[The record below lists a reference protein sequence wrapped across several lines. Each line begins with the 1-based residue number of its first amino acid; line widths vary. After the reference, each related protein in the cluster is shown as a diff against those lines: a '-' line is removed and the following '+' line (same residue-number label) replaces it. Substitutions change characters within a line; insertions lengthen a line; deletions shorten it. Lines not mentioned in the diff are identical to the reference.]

1 MVKGLLDSLR
11 EPSLRTAALP
21 PSTRFGTSS
30 DFSAIQ
36 AALADDVT
44 ISLTGACV
52 AEVGGSGSGQTL
64 VISDLNNVTIEG
76 PAALKHPVVD
86 CTVSSP
92 SRNVLRIENSTNIR
106 LQKLTI
112 DGGRGGVVVVDST
125 VRIQGGFT
133 VQNSRGGG
141 LIVTGAGG
149 SDVSLD
155 HQAVSDINSLSNN
168 CGSGAI
174 VRTGSRL
181 DIRGETMIEGNGRSG
196 VSVSAGARA
205 SFNANPRLMTL
216 HSRLP
221 SRTTIFSA

>member
-1 MVKGLLDSLR
+1 MAVPAAMLLW
-11 EPSLRTAALP
+11 PGAARAQVINC
-21 PSTRFGTSS
+21 TGTD

-44 ISLTGACV
+44 ISLTGDCV
-52 AEVGGSGSGQTL
+52 AEVGESGEGQTL

-92 SRNVLRIENSTNIR
+92 SRNVLRIENSRNIR
-106 LQKLTI
+106 LQELTI
-112 DGGRGGVVVVDST
+112 DGGSGVAVVDST

-141 LIVTGAGG
+141 LIVSGPGG

-155 HQAVSDINSLSNN
+155 HRAVSDNNRLSNN

-174 VRTGSRL
+174 VRTGSNL
-181 DIRGETMIEGNGRSG
+181 NIRGDTMIEGNGRSG

-205 SFNANPRLMTL
+205 SFNANPINDVARRWCMN
-216 HSRLP
+216 RCK
-221 SRTTIFSA
+221 RAR